1 MAQAA
6 PHIAFSL
13 PRPPKLHVE
22 PRFALDSLVESG
34 PRELRVSRRLSPA
47 VLSIAIHLLVV
58 AAIVIV
64 PLVVGDQVLP
74 ATTDAVRA
82 FFVSPPDVA
91 LPPPPPPPPPAG
103 ARALKAAPAVPQPSS
118 EAKFVAPIEVPDT
131 LQPEESIDLGVEGG
145 VPGGVEGGVPG
156 GVVGGVVGGLPT
168 DVAPPPEAK
177 PIRVG
182 GLVQAPKL
190 VTRVDPVYPELARA
204 ARTTALL
211 VLEATV
217 GPDGRVRDVA
227 IIRGQPIFNEPAVAA
242 VKQWRYQ
249 PFLLNGVPVPFIV
262 TVTLNFHIV
271 PTGL

>member
-1 MAQAA
+1 
-6 PHIAFSL
+6 
-13 PRPPKLHVE
+13 
-22 PRFALDSLVESG
+22 
-34 PRELRVSRRLSPA
+34 
-47 VLSIAIHLLVV
+47 
-58 AAIVIV
+58 
-64 PLVVGDQVLP
+64 
-74 ATTDAVRA
+74 
-82 FFVSPPDVA
+82 
-91 LPPPPPPPPPAG
+91 
-103 ARALKAAPAVPQPSS
+103 VPQPSR
-118 EAKFVAPIEVPDT
+118 EAKFVAPIDVPDT
-131 LQPEESIDLGVEGG
+131 IQPEESIDLGVEGG

-182 GLVQAPKL
+182 GMVQAPKL
-190 VTRVDPVYPELARA
+190 VTRVDPAYPELARV

-217 GPDGRVRDVA
+217 GPDGRVRDVT
-227 IIRGQPIFNEPAVAA
+227 IIRGQPIFNEAAVAA

-249 PFLLNGVPVPFIV
+249 PLLLNGVPVPFIV